1 MQTNQPTSKELA
13 IEPPGTLGLGQ
24 SCVRPPKTL
33 EGQENRTCF
42 DCCTK
47 RPPHVVLLTSRLPAK
62 PPGKPRRPFRGFMA
76 EKGQKAPKRTVITS
90 LGSPGLSSH
99 SFSGLSGRKGP
110 KKPENGLG
118 RQAWEAQAC
127 HRNPFR
133 GFLAK
138 KHQEIP
144 TQTGM
149 TSLGN
154 PGSSSQSI
162 SRFSGRKKPKNTRT
176 DWDNKPGKPRLVIP
190 VRFGVFRPKKGQQK
204 PETDWDHKPEKAVS

>member
-1 MQTNQPTSKELA
+1 MSRQVPLA
-13 IEPPGTLGLGQ
+13 LASPVYDHPRHLKAKKIG
-24 SCVRPPKTL
+24 
-33 EGQENRTCF
+33 
-42 DCCTK
+42 
-47 RPPHVVLLTSRLPAK
+47 HVLTSQAFLPS
-62 PPGKPRRPFRGFMA
+62 R
-76 EKGQKAPKRTVITS
+76 
-90 LGSPGLSSH
+90 LGSPGVRFDDLWPKRAKKPQ
-99 SFSGLSGRKGP
+99 SGLLSQAWEAQAFIPPLFGAFWPKRA

-133 GFLAK
+133 GILAK

-154 PGSSSQSI
+154 PGSSSQSV